1 MLLLSKGE
9 AVAGGAMMRTGDRL
23 APQGAVEFKR
33 IWTHPNYR
41 GRGALQVPAAGTRTE
56 GGSRRLPAHL
66 PDHRPRSA
74 HRRQT
79 L

>member
-41 GRGALQVPAAGTRTE
+41 GRG
-56 GGSRRLPAHL
+56 GSP
-66 PDHRPRSA
+66 S
-74 HRRQT
+74 T
-79 L
+79 CCGN